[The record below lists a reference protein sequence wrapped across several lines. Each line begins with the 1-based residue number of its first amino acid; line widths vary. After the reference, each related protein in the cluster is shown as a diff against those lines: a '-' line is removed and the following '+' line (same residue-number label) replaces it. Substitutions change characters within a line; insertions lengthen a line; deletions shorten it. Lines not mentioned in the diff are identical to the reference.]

1 MYELLEYLIAIGGS
15 VVLFFITKSTNMG
28 VRQFTLYL
36 CVLVVWSIV
45 LYAALYLIHKAKSKS
60 KKPSRRFPN
69 TPQPILCAGMPPVRF
84 AAGGIPA

>member
-45 LYAALYLIHKAKSKS
+45 LYAALYLIHNQKSTS
-60 KKPSRRFPN
+60 KTPASRFPN
-69 TPQPILCAGMPPVRF
+69 TSHPILGAGRPPVRF

>member
-36 CVLVVWSIV
+36 CVLVVWSFV

-60 KKPSRRFPN
+60 KKPS
-69 TPQPILCAGMPPVRF
+69 
-84 AAGGIPA
+84 

>member
-45 LYAALYLIHKAKSKS
+45 LYAALYLIHK
-60 KKPSRRFPN
+60 
-69 TPQPILCAGMPPVRF
+69 
-84 AAGGIPA
+84 

>member
-45 LYAALYLIHKAKSKS
+45 LYAALYLIHKAKSTTNN
-60 KKPSRRFPN
+60 PAGRFP
-69 TPQPILCAGMPPVRF
+69 TPPHPLLGAGRPR
-84 AAGGIPA
+84 AGLGAGGIPA